1 MTARRATILVI
12 EDEWSSRRFLTEA
25 LSDIAKVRCVASAS
39 EAYTV
44 LSDGSEDVAMVITDM
59 IMRGQSGLDF
69 LSYLR
74 NDLGRR
80 DLPVLIHTAH
90 GGDDMERLAFESGA
104 TEFMTKPIALPR
116 LRHRVAALFELAQ
129 AMSMQAG
136 LDGRAHQVAD
146 PEVFRQLLRD
156 EIGRATVGGYALL
169 LCRAHCDGFL
179 PSGSNAHGS
188 RESVMSEMAQRHY
201 EHFPNSYT
209 HVFQDRSLSFG
220 LVTMSQNVDTALR
233 LSRMYRAWLS
243 ERALLESSSEA
254 TDHIG
259 LGMLVYD
266 FSVLDPREREEV
278 DIQAMTHEML
288 DKVDQASRAAGEA
301 ANVLV
306 TVVQDVVTV

>member
-1 MTARRATILVI
+1 MTADNAIILVI

-44 LSDGSEDVAMVITDM
+44 LSESSDDVAVVITDI

-80 DLPVLIHTAH
+80 DLPVIVHSAH
-90 GGDDMERLAFESGA
+90 GGPEMERMAFENGA
-104 TEFMTKPIALPR
+104 TEFLTKPVLLPE
-116 LRHRVAALFELAQ
+116 LRQRVSALFELTQ
-129 AMSMQAG
+129 ALTRQAS
-136 LDGRAHQVAD
+136 LESRRYQVIDSELFRQVLREEVGRA
-146 PEVFRQLLRD
+146 
-156 EIGRATVGGYALL
+156 IVGGYALL

-179 PSGSNAHGS
+179 RAGVRTKKP
-188 RESVMSEMAQRHY
+188 REVVLEELAQQHH

-209 HVFQDRSLSFG
+209 HVFQDLSLSFG

-233 LSRMYRAWLS
+233 LSRLYRAWLS
-243 ERALLESSSEA
+243 ERALFESVSEQA
-254 TDHIG
+254 DHLG

-266 FSVLDPREREEV
+266 FSVLDAQEREAI
-278 DIQAMTHEML
+278 DINTMTGEML
-288 DKVDQASRAAGEA
+288 AKVEKASRDAGEA
-301 ANVLV
+301 ASVLV